1 MITAAQKFNP
11 DDTLVHREAAKV
23 AQLAERQFNRFRS
36 LVKTP
41 EPSPEREQSG
51 LRTPGDRVGGS
62 VGPTPSNR
70 SVSPTGTTYKDK
82 DASTVEKSAVS
93 TLLPRQLV
101 PEGMLDYPPNSD
113 VARCVGW
120 YLSGGKRPRTKKEQ
134 RAKEKWDGTWREW
147 HVDGDRNVRE
157 ADNVLDL
164 LRDGFTFQTSGL
176 GVTLP
181 RTVDWQDE
189 FMNASET
196 WQPTPTLTGVIV
208 DETIPQIP
216 TRPIDHLDMGRYQ
229 NLAGSYGFPEF
240 KRYDPRKFIR
250 DLTVDLESVWSLED
264 EDDEPIPILS
274 RDTSMRDLYRRER
287 PGRVVKEMCL
297 GENVT
302 SEAYVRSVQ
311 AFVRGA
317 RGDGSGVEVEEGG
330 RKRKRDEMDD
340 DENNMVKT
348 ETKIEDDSSPAT
360 STPAL
365 SADHDTSRFD
375 LGMPLEDYVNTKW
388 RDGWLNAGVRGTV
401 KRTQEV
407 YRKIVNSNVK
417 AEAEPESGHQSK
429 KPKLEEVLK
438 ADSLDVEAII
448 RELYYQAVRE
458 SIHRVPIFL
467 EIEEYSA
474 RHTGLDLACL
484 LVTPNDFA
492 AGGSTNPPPNTG
504 PGRAVWYE
512 KSLRS
517 VGEQLVE
524 ASKRREGLD
533 EAGLKSEEEEE
544 KMRKLRLDLVN
555 TQERQYSRSNN
566 RVLIHPSRISLFS
579 QLSLGKNVPVYELRP
594 MTHSELAKLPQA
606 VRGLIKVVDKS

>member
-51 LRTPGDRVGGS
+51 LRTPGDRAGGS

-82 DASTVEKSAVS
+82 DASTVEKPAVS

-147 HVDGDRNVRE
+147 NVDGDRNVRE

-176 GVTLP
+176 KVSLP

-189 FMNASET
+189 LMNASET
-196 WQPTPTLTGVIV
+196 WQPTPTLTGVVV

-240 KRYDPRKFIR
+240 KRYDTRKFIR

-274 RDTSMRDLYRRER
+274 RDTSTRDLYRRER

-297 GENVT
+297 GEDVT

-311 AFVRGA
+311 AFVQGA
-317 RGDGSGVEVEEGG
+317 RAEGAGVEAEGGG
-330 RKRKRDEMDD
+330 RKRKRDSLDD
-340 DENNMVKT
+340 GSY
-348 ETKIEDDSSPAT
+348 ETLKIEPEDV
-360 STPAL
+360 TPAKPAPAP
-365 SADHDTSRFD
+365 SATYDTSGFD
-375 LGMPLEDYVNTKW
+375 LDMPLEDYVNTKW

-407 YRKIVNSNVK
+407 YHGIINANAK
-417 AEAEPESGHQSK
+417 AEAEPGSGHQAK

-458 SIHRVPIFL
+458 SIHRVPILL
-467 EIEEYSA
+467 ELEEYSA

-492 AGGSTNPPPNTG
+492 AGGSSNPPPNTG

-512 KSLRS
+512 KSLKS

-533 EAGLKSEEEEE
+533 EEGLKSEEEEE

-555 TQERQYSRSNN
+555 IVATSHGCPTQTSRFDD
-566 RVLIHPSRISLFS
+566 RMLIYPCRNSLSFRS
-579 QLSLGKNVPVYELRP
+579 SLWGRTYRS
-594 MTHSELAKLPQA
+594 TSS
-606 VRGLIKVVDKS
+606 VR

>member
-51 LRTPGDRVGGS
+51 LRTPGDRMGGS

-147 HVDGDRNVRE
+147 NVDGDRNVRE

-189 FMNASET
+189 LMNASET
-196 WQPTPTLTGVIV
+196 WQPTPTLTGVVV

-229 NLAGSYGFPEF
+229 SLAGSYGFPEF

-250 DLTVDLESVWSLED
+250 DLTVDLESVWRD
-264 EDDEPIPILS
+264 EDDEPILS
-274 RDTSMRDLYRRER
+274 RDTSMRDRRER
-287 PGRVVKEMCL
+287 PGRVIKEMCL
-297 GENVT
+297 GEEVT
-302 SEAYVRSVQ
+302 SEAYVRSIQ
-311 AFVRGA
+311 AFVSGA
-317 RGDGSGVEVEEGG
+317 RAEGTGVELEGGG
-330 RKRKRDEMDD
+330 RKRKRERDEMDD
-340 DENNMVKT
+340 NENNMLKI
-348 ETKIEDDSSPAT
+348 ETKIEDDSSPAS
-360 STPAL
+360 STPAP
-365 SADHDTSRFD
+365 SATYDASGFD
-375 LGMPLEDYVNTKW
+375 LGMPLEDYINTKW

-401 KRTQEV
+401 KRTQET
-407 YRKIVNSNVK
+407 YREIINSNVK
-417 AEAEPESGHQSK
+417 AEAEPDSGQQAK

-448 RELYYQAVRE
+448 RELYYQTVKD
-458 SIHRVPIFL
+458 SIKRVPIAL

-555 TQERQYSRSNN
+555 TQERQYSCSNN
-566 RVLIHPSRISLFS
+566 RVLIHPSDFSLFAAIVGQERTRIRTPS
-579 QLSLGKNVPVYELRP
+579 DD
-594 MTHSELAKLPQA
+594 A
-606 VRGLIKVVDKS
+606 